1 MDIHTINKGLDKFMR
16 RVYGVDVYLTE
27 SNHNIMGKYKIHI
40 LVFPSKFLKSS
51 PEFDE
56 KYYNFFNREEREILN
71 DIFKSFR
78 YLGIDRNEIQGN
90 YLYFEISSDLP
101 DYLKKYNEELISN
114 INNFINDSMLSEY
127 ISNVRIN
134 RIEPSIPHGSN
145 YHVPYMDLRLSY
157 DTTNEKMDFR
167 NYLHENIVRGPMM
180 AYIKTKMKV
189 DPQIEF
195 WFE

>member
-1 MDIHTINKGLDKFMR
+1 MLDKFIR

-27 SNHNIMGKYKIHI
+27 SKYKYDDGKYQINL
-40 LVFPSKFLKSS
+40 LVFPSKFLKNS

-56 KYYNFFNREEREILN
+56 KYYNFLNRREKEIMD
-71 DIFKSFR
+71 DIFKAFR
-78 YLGIDRNEIQGN
+78 YLGIDRNEIQGD
-90 YLYFEISSDLP
+90 YLNFEISSNLP
-101 DYLKKYNEELISN
+101 EYLKKYNEELISN

-127 ISNVRIN
+127 ISNVRIY
-134 RIEPSIPHGSN
+134 RIEPSIPHGSS

-167 NYLHENIVRGPMM
+167 NYLNENIVRGPMM
-180 AYIKTKMKV
+180 AYINTKMKV

>member
-1 MDIHTINKGLDKFMR
+1 MDIHKINNGLDKFMR
-16 RVYGVDVYLTE
+16 RVYGIDVYLTE
-27 SNHNIMGKYKIHI
+27 NQYGSGDKEYLINI
-40 LVFPSKFLKSS
+40 LLFPSKFLQGS
-51 PEFDE
+51 PEYSE
-56 KYYNFFNREEREILN
+56 KYHKFFDRTRYEIEE
-71 DIFKSFR
+71 DIFRALKI
-78 YLGIDRNEIQGN
+78 LGIDSKDIRGD
-90 YLYFEISSDLP
+90 YLNFEISSNLP
-101 DYLKKYNEELISN
+101 EYLKKYNEELISN

-167 NYLHENIVRGPMM
+167 NYLNENVRGPMM